1 MDTSVNDISSLSS
14 NQASDRSVE
23 ANPHPVNTSSPE
35 SLQISI
41 LLAEDNLVNQKV
53 ALRVLKHLG
62 YQADVVSNGLEVIQA
77 IANKSYDLILM
88 DIQMPDM
95 DGLEATE
102 YIRKQELERQS
113 GSPITIIAITANATH
128 DDQYICRKA
137 GMNDYISKPI
147 QIEKLKDILQKYE
160 SIIQR

>member
-14 NQASDRSVE
+14 NQAIDRPVE
-23 ANPHPVNTSSPE
+23 ASPQQVHESSPE
-35 SLQISI
+35 SLQIRI

-77 IANKSYDLILM
+77 IAKKTYDLILM

-102 YIRKQELERQS
+102 YIRKQEVEQQS
-113 GSPITIIAITANATH
+113 SPIAIIAITANATH
-128 DDQYICRKA
+128 DDQYICRRA

-160 SIIQR
+160 TLISR

>member
-1 MDTSVNDISSLSS
+1 MDNSVTDISSSK
-14 NQASDRSVE
+14 QASDRSVE
-23 ANPHPVNTSSPE
+23 ASLHLVNESSPE
-35 SLQISI
+35 SLPIKI

-62 YQADVVSNGLEVIQA
+62 YQADVVTNGLEVIQA
-77 IANKSYDLILM
+77 IASKTYDLILM

-102 YIRKQELERQS
+102 YIRQQELENQS
-113 GSPITIIAITANATH
+113 SPIAIVAITANATH

-147 QIEKLKDILQKYE
+147 QIEKLKNILQKYVTL
-160 SIIQR
+160 IN

>member
-14 NQASDRSVE
+14 NHASDRSVE
-23 ANPHPVNTSSPE
+23 ANPQQVTTSPSE
-35 SLQISI
+35 SLQIRI

-77 IANKSYDLILM
+77 IAKKTYDLILM

-102 YIRKQELERQS
+102 YIRKQELEKQS
-113 GSPITIIAITANATH
+113 SPITIIAITANATH

-147 QIEKLKDILQKYE
+147 QIEKLKDILHKYE
-160 SIIQR
+160 SLINP

>member
-14 NQASDRSVE
+14 NQSSDRSVE
-23 ANPHPVNTSSPE
+23 ASPHQAKESSSE
-35 SLQISI
+35 CLRIKI

-62 YQADVVSNGLEVIQA
+62 YQADVVTNGLEVIQA
-77 IANKSYDLILM
+77 IANKPYDLILM

-102 YIRKQELERQS
+102 YIRQQELATES
-113 GSPITIIAITANATH
+113 LPIAIVAITANATH

-160 SIIQR
+160 SLINS